1 MREYDNP
8 DIFIVLMGFIGILVL
23 GALLSEVAVWVA
35 KMLGFEFEDEEYI
48 NTDFYQRLEDG
59 EELTAQ
65 NMFSNERR

>member
-35 KMLGFEFEDEEYI
+35 KLLGFEFEDQEYI
-48 NTDFYQRLEDG
+48 NTDFYQRLQDG
-59 EELTAQ
+59 EELTSK
-65 NMFSNERR
+65 NMFSNE

>member
-35 KMLGFEFEDEEYI
+35 KLLGFEFEDQEYI
-48 NTDFYQRLEDG
+48 NTDFYQRLQDG
-59 EELTAQ
+59 EELTSE
-65 NMFSNERR
+65 NMFSNE

>member
-35 KMLGFEFEDEEYI
+35 KLLGYEFEDQEFI
-48 NTDFYQRLEDG
+48 NTDFYQRLQDG
-59 EELTAQ
+59 EELTSE
-65 NMFSNERR
+65 NMFSNE